1 MVILPWFVQELNENE
16 LEERFYSMLHYVD
29 ETPANIIPTQDASK
43 IIENAPRTTLRRY
56 WRTSVETAAHYK
68 ENPYRKINTREA
80 PLIKNT
86 TDKPKP
92 KEEKQN
98 LSSNPLPDHLAI
110 FQSPVPQDIKKTIE
124 IIENDDSE
132 HVVELQSSDEDE
144 VIEVSIP
151 PKPTI
156 TIESSDDEEIPI
168 QSDTPTK
175 DKVKLTAQEKTV
187 NNYEREVSASPV
199 PSIVSSVSD
208 EFIRSDCIALNISSK
223 RPDDHSFDF
232 SLHGAEFLNQGT
244 PKKKKKKKNKETTPS
259 MPLVADTTSTP
270 PNAEECFATPK
281 SKTKNKKQKSK
292 SYTVTDK
299 SIPNAD
305 VYDSDS
311 NQSIID
317 KNQKSYTVTEKTLPN
332 ADYESDSS
340 ETVRIPPQS
349 VSVSDKQKNKLV
361 DSSISLDKHETPNL
375 KRKNLT
381 YEIPETVVTIVDL
394 TDNTQKDNILE
405 NIVMGNVTGFKESED
420 YGDELFKEPIES
432 HDVAKY
438 GSTKIPA
445 ILYENLDFDNLK
457 GKDKVCKNRRYSL
470 TTLRAEMEKFYNESW
485 GGENFNH
492 REIQKNMSSKSYP
505 FFCIFI
511 SLVNVEQRNQ

>member
-1 MVILPWFVQELNENE
+1 
-16 LEERFYSMLHYVD
+16 MLHYVD
-29 ETPANIIPTQDASK
+29 ETPANIIPTQDVSK
-43 IIENAPRTTLRRY
+43 IIENAPRSTLRRY
-56 WRTSVETAAHYK
+56 WRTSVDRDTAAHYK
-68 ENPYRKINTREA
+68 ENPYLKVNTTREA
-80 PLIKNT
+80 PLTKNT

-92 KEEKQN
+92 KEEKQK

-110 FQSPVPQDIKKTIE
+110 FQCPVPQNIKKTIE
-124 IIENDDSE
+124 IIEHDVSG
-132 HVVELQSSDEDE
+132 HVVELESSDEDE
-144 VIEVSIP
+144 VIEVAIP

-168 QSDTPTK
+168 QIDTQTK
-175 DKVKLTAQEKTV
+175 DNVKLTGQEKTV

-244 PKKKKKKKNKETTPS
+244 PSKKKKKKKNKETTPS
-259 MPLVADTTSTP
+259 MPLIAETTSTP
-270 PNAEECFATPK
+270 SNTEECFATPK

-311 NQSIID
+311 NQSIIN
-317 KNQKSYTVTEKTLPN
+317 KNQKSYAVTEKSLPN
-332 ADYESDSS
+332 ADVYESDSS

-349 VSVSDKQKNKLV
+349 DTVNDKQKNKLV
-361 DSSISLDKHETPNL
+361 DSSISLDIHETPNS
-375 KRKNLT
+375 KHKNST
-381 YEIPETVVTIVDL
+381 HEIPETVVTIVDL
-394 TDNTQKDNILE
+394 TDNTPKDNIIE
-405 NIVMGNVTGFKESED
+405 NIVIGNVTGFKESED
-420 YGDELFKEPIES
+420 YGDKPLKKPIEA
-432 HDVAKY
+432 HEVTKY
-438 GSTKIPA
+438 GSTRIPA
-445 ILYENLDFDNLK
+445 ILYEDLDFDNLK
-457 GKDKVCKNRRYSL
+457 GNDKVCKNRRYSL

-492 REIQKNMSSKSYP
+492 REIQKNMSSKLFPLFCFSLFLLSFL
-505 FFCIFI
+505 FFFLLFCFI
-511 SLVNVEQRNQ
+511 SLVDVVQTNL